1 MRVISKLC
9 CSSCSHLKHIQRT
22 PRRYAQTFRI
32 LSANCEWCM
41 RWRISPQWTTHRQS
55 CADTDVP
62 LLFLLVLFVSFCF
75 NQGHST
81 VSWKK
86 QKRPYKCPSGPE
98 MSRQKKNRGKKN
110 PLGSYLKQ
118 CLKKIQFRQASP
130 SKISLYLGRSMNH
143 GICSKVTFC
152 ITKPKITEW
161 NISESAKTGDE
172 FCSLFFFP
180 LYNISDL
187 LISFKSRQTGNQ
199 GYCWNL
205 GSYCWWSY
213 AYLYKV
219 VGTVVLPEEY
229 PTDGDQVSQVRIQ
242 SPVR

>member
-1 MRVISKLC
+1 MPKL
-9 CSSCSHLKHIQRT
+9 SEFFQQIVNDAWDEESLPSGRHIDKAVQTLMCLFFFCWFFLFPSALIKDT
-22 PRRYAQTFRI
+22 PQ
-32 LSANCEWCM
+32 SAE
-41 RWRISPQWTTHRQS
+41 
-55 CADTDVP
+55 
-62 LLFLLVLFVSFCF
+62 
-75 NQGHST
+75 
-81 VSWKK
+81 KK

-161 NISESAKTGDE
+161 NISDSAKTGDE
-172 FCSLFFFP
+172 FCFLFFFP